1 MNPAFARQRI
11 NVLKAERSIAGPID
25 RTILTRVTD
34 AGWGNGQPIQAVDNQ
49 IPILWRA
56 RLLLFRFRFLFVG
69 VIARAYRV
77 LFTHVFPM
85 LGFAVPS

>member
-25 RTILTRVTD
+25 RTILTWVTD
-34 AGWGNGQPIQAVDNQ
+34 ARWVNGQPIQAVDNQ
-49 IPILWRA
+49 VPILWRA
-56 RLLLFRFRFLFVG
+56 RLLFFRFRFLFVG
-69 VIARAYRV
+69 VIARVYRL
-77 LFTHVFPM
+77 LFTHVFAL